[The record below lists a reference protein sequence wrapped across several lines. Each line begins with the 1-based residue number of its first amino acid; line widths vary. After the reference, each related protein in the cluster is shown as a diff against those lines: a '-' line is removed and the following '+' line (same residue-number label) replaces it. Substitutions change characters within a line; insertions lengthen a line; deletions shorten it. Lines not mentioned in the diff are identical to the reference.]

1 MTAVADADCRRE
13 NVYVKMRI
21 EKCGC
26 KKKMARKDEK
36 INKVKISKAA
46 TGILLFYWNQ
56 SQLKS
61 DVNRG

>member
-1 MTAVADADCRRE
+1 M
-13 NVYVKMRI
+13 
-21 EKCGC
+21 
-26 KKKMARKDEK
+26 KKL

-61 DVNRG
+61 DFNRG

>member
-1 MTAVADADCRRE
+1 MADADCRRE
-13 NVYVKMRI
+13 NVDVKMRI

-26 KKKMARKDEK
+26 KKKRLEKMKK